1 MIKGFKCFDKDMK
14 CRGFQFEVGKTYEHK
29 GPISMCESG
38 FHYCEKA
45 QDIFNYYNF
54 DPTNRVCAVESPVKD
69 TKKGEDKN
77 VTSCLTILR
86 ELTWHEV
93 LDAVNT
99 GRGNSGDSNSGHWNS
114 GHRNSGHWNSGHR
127 NSGHSNS
134 GHSNSGHRNSGHWNS
149 GHWNSGDSN
158 SGLFCTNTPNVRLFN
173 RYSKVPWSDPRIQA
187 VLGRGPDTT
196 EWVYFSEMTAEEK
209 EKHPKA
215 ETTGGYLKKL
225 EYKAAW
231 QKYWGNASEQ
241 VKNDFQNLPFFNA
254 EIFHEITGI
263 KVAVK
268 EKV

>member
-1 MIKGFKCFDKDMK
+1 MNNNEGVKMIKGFKCFDKDMK

-127 NSGHSNS
+127 NSG
-134 GHSNSGHRNSGHWNS
+134 
-149 GHWNSGDSN
+149 
-158 SGLFCTNTPNVRLFN
+158 LVCTNTPNVRLFN

-196 EWVYFSEMTAEEK
+196 EWVYFSGMTAEEK